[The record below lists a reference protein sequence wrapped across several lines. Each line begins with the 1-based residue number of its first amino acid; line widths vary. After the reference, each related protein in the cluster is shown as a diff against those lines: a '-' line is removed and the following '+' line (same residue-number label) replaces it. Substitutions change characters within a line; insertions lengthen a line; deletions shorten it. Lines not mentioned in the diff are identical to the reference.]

1 MIYEGISVEWKLPQ
15 YKFFDFTLRLL
26 QFWKSNP
33 VNSIFKIEQLIDKKT
48 YLTIKIHKI
57 NLDINL

>member
-48 YLTIKIHKI
+48 YLTI
-57 NLDINL
+57 